1 MEEDMTE
8 YPHIAKPWL
17 KYYDPGVEKTELPQ
31 ETIQEFLHRRI
42 EELELYRSTAL
53 TYYGHTVSYKQL
65 ERHIEEAAKILW
77 AMGVRKGDRI
87 LTLMPNIPETAYLM
101 YGAAFIGAVSDY
113 ADPRPD
119 SVDPVVSATKVLNLI
134 QEERVSH
141 IVSLDQCYLA
151 MVAPVEEKLLEI
163 GIDQILLV
171 SASDSMTILS
181 KAAYAK
187 DNAVFFGKEVL
198 KKRLETG
205 KFLDGKIA
213 EVTANSKLKILWYK
227 EQLGKCKEEKPEKA
241 PYEKGGMA
249 ILVHTSG
256 TSSPRPK
263 PIPLSHDNMN
273 SYIIQSELAHM
284 PLAKGDRALHILPYF
299 AAYGVVNVAHA
310 GLCLGVNLIEIP
322 EFAPSALG
330 QMIVRYKAAII
341 NATPMWYEMMANDPA
356 MKDADLSMLKM
367 MSFGGDS
374 CSVEKEAFINEFLLS
389 HGSPIKVTKG
399 HGMSEICG
407 CACYADR
414 EYNVPGSVGIPL
426 PLTTYAVMNPKTFQ
440 MVPFRE
446 GEERV
451 EGELII
457 SGPAVTSGVLDGREI
472 VPHLTFD
479 GESYIR
485 TKDLV
490 QMDRNGVLFFLSRS
504 DRTFTRFDGYKV
516 KCFEI
521 EPVIA
526 EFEGVR
532 ECVITPYVDKE
543 FNGNMPMADILV
555 DEEILGDPERE
566 SEFVRSL
573 VQNRFIENADMSTRQ
588 IPSRFRLRT
597 SLPMTVNSK
606 VDYRALAAEDCEQY
620 DVACRLNETNISI
633 GELEITHR

>member
-1 MEEDMTE
+1 MKD
-8 YPHIAKPWL
+8 YPHITKPWL
-17 KYYDPGVEKTELPQ
+17 KYYDSGVEKTALPQ

-42 EELELYRSTAL
+42 NELNLSNSTAL
-53 TYYGHTVSYKQL
+53 TYYGHTVSYKEL
-65 ERHIEEAAKILW
+65 EKHIEEAAHILW

-101 YGAAFIGAVSDY
+101 YGASVIGAVSDY

-134 QEERVSH
+134 KEERVRY

-151 MVAPVEEKLLEI
+151 MVAPIEEKLLEI

-181 KAAYAK
+181 KAVYAK
-187 DNAVFFGKEVL
+187 DYTLFFGKESL
-198 KKRLETG
+198 KKRIETG
-205 KFLDGKIA
+205 KLLDGKIA
-213 EVTANSKLKILWYK
+213 EVTANSKLEILWYK
-227 EQLGKCKEEKPEKA
+227 EQIGNCKGVTPEKA

-263 PIPLSHDNMN
+263 PIPISHDNMN
-273 SYIIQSELAHM
+273 SYIIQSELAKM
-284 PLAKGDRALHILPYF
+284 PLTKGDRALHILPYF

-322 EFAPSALG
+322 EFAPAALG
-330 QMIVRYKAAII
+330 QMIVHYKAAII

-356 MKDADLSMLKM
+356 MEKADLSMLKM

-374 CSVEKEAFINEFLLS
+374 CSSEKEELINEFLLA

-414 EYNVPGSVGIPL
+414 EYNIPGSVGIPL
-426 PLTTYAVMNPKTFQ
+426 PLTTYAVMDPETLQ
-440 MVPFRE
+440 MVPFRD
-446 GEERV
+446 GEDRV
-451 EGELII
+451 EGELVI
-457 SGPAVTSGVLDGREI
+457 SGPAVTSGVLDGKEI
-472 VPHLTFD
+472 VPHLKFD

-521 EPVIA
+521 EPII
-526 EFEGVR
+526 EEYDGVR
-532 ECVITPYVDKE
+532 ECVITPYLDKQ
-543 FNGNMPMADILV
+543 FNGNMPMADLLV

-566 SEFVRSL
+566 SEFVRAL
-573 VQNRFIENADMSTRQ
+573 VQKQFIENPEMSTRQ

-597 SLPMTVNSK
+597 SLPMTTNSK
-606 VDYRALAAEDCEQY
+606 VDYRALAAEDSERY
-620 DVACRLNETNISI
+620 DVACRLNETNITI
-633 GELEITHR
+633 GELEIIHR